1 MTKEELAKYNGKNG
15 QKAYVAVNGKIYDVS
30 GSQLWAGGDHQGIHE
45 AGNDLTDDLK
55 SAPHVRAVVD
65 RFPVVD
71 HLDEPEPPKKK
82 KWGLF

>member
-1 MTKEELAKYNGKNG
+1 MTKEELAKHDGKDG
-15 QKAYVAVNGKIYDVS
+15 SKAYVAVNGKIHDVS
-30 GSQLWAGGDHQGIHE
+30 ASDLWAGGDHQGLHQ
-45 AGNDLTDDLK
+45 AGCDLTDEIK

-71 HLDEPEPPKKK
+71 HLEEPEPPKKK